1 MSSTAYTTSH
11 RTARQSCQD
20 DPLCVGF
27 SESHLFYS
35 DTVLER
41 ATPVY
46 MVRDSRGSQSYVKDL
61 YPTVFL

>member
-1 MSSTAYTTSH
+1 MSSTAYNTSY
-11 RTARQSCQD
+11 RTAQQTCQD

-27 SESHLFYS
+27 SNTHLFFS
-35 DTVLER
+35 DTVLDK

-46 MVRDSRGSQSYVKDL
+46 MVRDHRGSQSYVKDL